1 MFKNKAPN
9 ARNNMC
15 GNNIARLRK
24 ELGLSQRGL
33 AAKLQVNGLD
43 LDKNAIQRIES
54 GKRFIT
60 DIELFRLCK
69 TLNCSYEEIYAPFS
83 IIQD

>member
-9 ARNNMC
+9 ERNNMC

-24 ELGLSQRGL
+24 ELGLSQREL
-33 AAKLQVNGLD
+33 AVKLQVNGLD

-60 DIELFRLCK
+60 DIELFALCK
-69 TLNCSYEEIYAPFS
+69 TLNCSFDKIYAPFS
-83 IIQD
+83 IIED